1 MARRK
6 PDAYHQMTDEEII
19 ARLTRDEAVEILLK
33 RYEGYLW
40 QMARTRWEQTI
51 GKEFVPLEDLVS
63 AAKLGFIVAV
73 REFNLSMGVKFLT
86 YFVTVVNNHILK
98 EIQNFMPLAFG
109 NWGYKTAGEKE
120 EITYVLKSIQS
131 LNSHE
136 DPHALDE
143 DSPSLEEEIPD
154 EAELEEQKRREI
166 RWLLRNAVRHLPPAE
181 RQVITLIYGLRGGNP
196 LSPKEVAKILGYTP
210 KSVSVILNRA
220 TQRLK
225 KILSEPLT

>member
-6 PDAYHQMTDEEII
+6 PDANQMTDEEII
-19 ARLTRDEAVEILLK
+19 ALLTRDEAVEILLE

-40 QMARTRWEQTI
+40 QMARTRWEQTT

-98 EIQNFMPLAFG
+98 EIQNFMPLSFG
-109 NWGYKTAGEKE
+109 TWSQKTETEKE
-120 EITYVLKSIQS
+120 EIAQVLKSIQS
-131 LNSHE
+131 LNNND
-136 DPHALDE
+136 DPYALDE
-143 DSPSLEEEIPD
+143 DTPLLEEEIPD
-154 EAELEEQKRREI
+154 GADLEEQERREL
-166 RWLLRNAVRHLPPAE
+166 RWILRNAVRRLPPAE

-196 LSPKEVAKILGYTP
+196 LPPKEVAKILGYTP

-220 TQRLK
+220 TQRLR